1 MTNADA
7 NKPNERIFLSLAT
20 VTEAEEQAVVRA
32 LHSGWV
38 APLGPEVD
46 AFEAEIAKRCGVELA
61 LALSSGTAGLHLA
74 LLALGI
80 GEGDYIPVST
90 MTFAATT
97 NAIAYVGATP
107 VFVDAAEDGNIDP
120 ELLLRTVDEL
130 LAEGKS
136 VPAVMIV
143 DLFGRCAD
151 YPAFAPRLEELGIAL
166 IEDAAEA
173 LGASVHGQPAGS
185 FGRAAALSF
194 NGNKIMTTSGGGMLL
209 SNDADLI
216 ARARYLST
224 QARQPVAWY
233 EHTEIGY
240 NYRLSSLLAALGR
253 AQHSRL
259 DDMIARRRQIRD
271 AYLDLLASLDDDAPG
286 KGTRL
291 LSDSD
296 ERFTEN
302 CWLTSIV
309 LPQDAV
315 DKGVLSPDSV
325 IAALGESNI
334 EARHLWKPMHLQP
347 VYEGARATINGTAEN
362 LFSRGITLPSG
373 PALDDD
379 DVARVIGVLKEVLG

>member
-1 MTNADA
+1 
-7 NKPNERIFLSLAT
+7 
-20 VTEAEEQAVVRA
+20 
-32 LHSGWV
+32 
-38 APLGPEVD
+38 
-46 AFEAEIAKRCGVELA
+46 
-61 LALSSGTAGLHLA
+61 
-74 LLALGI
+74 
-80 GEGDYIPVST
+80 
-90 MTFAATT
+90 
-97 NAIAYVGATP
+97 
-107 VFVDAAEDGNIDP
+107 
-120 ELLLRTVDEL
+120 
-130 LAEGKS
+130 
-136 VPAVMIV
+136 
-143 DLFGRCAD
+143 
-151 YPAFAPRLEELGIAL
+151 
-166 IEDAAEA
+166 
-173 LGASVHGQPAGS
+173 
-185 FGRAAALSF
+185 
-194 NGNKIMTTSGGGMLL
+194 MLL

-240 NYRLSSLLAALGR
+240 NYRLSNLLAALGR

-286 KGTRL
+286 KGARL

-309 LPQDAV
+309 LPQEAV

-325 IAALGESNI
+325 IAALGEANI